1 MYFDLDG
8 RAGSIRM
15 LLGHGNIT
23 YTDSRLTSEEFGKMK
38 KSGDLPLG
46 SMPVW
51 KEEGFTMCQ
60 NNAILRMLGVR
71 HGYYSDDPMTC
82 WRIDSLVDYLEDKM
96 KDHFIIYGPMLGGNP
111 LAEDKAGDW
120 FAKFWDMVIP
130 VCEARLVEH
139 GKKFLGGTDRPTI
152 ADFKAF

>member
-120 FAKFWDMVIP
+120 FAKFWD
-130 VCEARLVEH
+130 
-139 GKKFLGGTDRPTI
+139 
-152 ADFKAF
+152 